1 MLWIRMYSTAQLQGN
16 VRTRFRRVSHA
27 FWTRPSSSEKGAWH
41 SRTSCCSFIARFC
54 ACMDASHVRPR
65 RILHAF
71 QTRSDVTLELSC
83 TVCKYVACCLI
94 SIHYW
99 WLTVIQKLLAQ
110 CWKFPGGS
118 CTPLLMPL
126 AILLEAFLTIWNLV
140 LYILRV
146 PFILH
151 TVIFAVNNCLDISA
165 VWKGKQEIIME
176 GIMNY

>member
-1 MLWIRMYSTAQLQGN
+1 MPFNLVCSIKPGAHEPRRRSMHLSAIAIQITYSTAQLQGN

-83 TVCKYVACCLI
+83 TVITFELN
-94 SIHYW
+94 
-99 WLTVIQKLLAQ
+99 WLLL
-110 CWKFPGGS
+110 CVYGFK
-118 CTPLLMPL
+118 
-126 AILLEAFLTIWNLV
+126 
-140 LYILRV
+140 
-146 PFILH
+146 
-151 TVIFAVNNCLDISA
+151 
-165 VWKGKQEIIME
+165 
-176 GIMNY
+176 

>member
-1 MLWIRMYSTAQLQGN
+1 MKQLSSGRKYSTAQLQGN

-83 TVCKYVACCLI
+83 TVI
-94 SIHYW
+94 EMR
-99 WLTVIQKLLAQ
+99 TVDNY
-110 CWKFPGGS
+110 
-118 CTPLLMPL
+118 PL
-126 AILLEAFLTIWNLV
+126 ASHDSDSNWCTESSDSEFGIEPFSTSKTNFYVGMINL
-140 LYILRV
+140 
-146 PFILH
+146 H
-151 TVIFAVNNCLDISA
+151 N
-165 VWKGKQEIIME
+165 
-176 GIMNY
+176 